1 MFMSATPTAKR
12 SSGLRHPLSLLAIS
26 ASPQRNAAKPNA
38 LLALD
43 AEVTNVSGHCLWVL
57 VDDEELALPLFL
69 NSLGSDRRRSIRFLM
84 WFGRQV
90 HVFTGPTLTLI
101 FLWIQSVT
109 PIITPLRRKSD
120 LMF

>member
-1 MFMSATPTAKR
+1 MSQGIA
-12 SSGLRHPLSLLAIS
+12 SGSWLMTKSWHYP
-26 ASPQRNAAKPNA
+26 
-38 LLALD
+38 
-43 AEVTNVSGHCLWVL
+43 
-57 VDDEELALPLFL
+57 FL

-90 HVFTGPTLTLI
+90 HIFTGPTLTLI